1 MTRAALVLFQTLILL
16 TLAEGA
22 ARIAEWLRPRPEDV
36 AFDYAPYRMLRMT
49 RAPWPLNRDGF
60 RARELE
66 SYRNTFL
73 IEFLGGSVCLGV
85 GTNPGKTLPER
96 FQAAFQARGLGRRI
110 AVLNLCQGGATS
122 AQELAI
128 FIQYGLPLDP
138 QVVLSFDGANDLLHP
153 RPVGEDEAPNLPYRN
168 AQMRAWFEGHHT
180 ALAHLAL
187 VRVAG
192 RIVKPPPATGPA
204 VPIEAI
210 LRSYEYAMGVTRTL
224 AESQGAMYAVLF
236 QPALH
241 YQKPWSEAE
250 KKMWRERSGKD
261 GEQTSRRAREL
272 YAAAVPQLGRWAAA
286 RDATFLDLTGV
297 FAYTSETIYSD
308 SVHFTGERGYALL
321 FDEVE
326 RQGLLDR
333 IAARYRQWEARGRGN
348 GATIDTTID
357 AGRKISWVQ

>member
-1 MTRAALVLFQTLILL
+1 MTRVALALFQTLILL

-22 ARIAEWLRPRPEDV
+22 ARMAEWLRPQSQDV

-66 SYRNTFL
+66 TYRNTFL

-85 GTNPGKTLPER
+85 GTGAGPTLPER
-96 FQAAFQARGLGRRI
+96 FQAGLDARGLSRA

-153 RPVGEDEAPNLPYRN
+153 RPIGADEAPNLPYRN

-192 RIVKPPPATGPA
+192 RIMKPPPDTGPA
-204 VPIEAI
+204 VSEEAI
-210 LRSYEYAMGVTRTL
+210 LRSYEYAIGVTKSL
-224 AESQGAMYAVLF
+224 AEARGARYAVLF

-261 GEQTSRRAREL
+261 GEQTSRQARER
-272 YAAAVPQLGRWAAA
+272 YAAAAPELGRWAAA
-286 RDATFLDLTGV
+286 HGTTFLDLTGA
-297 FAYTSETIYSD
+297 FAHTSETVYSD
-308 SVHFTGERGYALL
+308 SVHFTGERGYAAL

-326 RQGLLDR
+326 RRGLLDR
-333 IAARYRQWEARGRGN
+333 IVARYLRWEARAKGN
-348 GATIDTTID
+348 GATID
-357 AGRKISWVQ
+357 AARKISWVP

>member
-1 MTRAALVLFQTLILL
+1 MTRWALVLFQTLILL

-22 ARIAEWLRPRPEDV
+22 ARMAEWFRPQSQEV
-36 AFDYAPYRMLRMT
+36 AFDYAPYRMLRMI
-49 RAPWPLNRDGF
+49 RAPWPLNREGF

-85 GTNPGKTLPER
+85 GTNPGPTLPER
-96 FQAAFQARGLGRRI
+96 LQAALDARGLGRRI

-192 RIVKPPPATGPA
+192 RIVKPPPAPGPP
-204 VPIEAI
+204 VSVEAI

-261 GEQTSRRAREL
+261 GEQTSRQAREL
-272 YAAAVPQLGRWAAA
+272 YAAAAPQLGRWAAA
-286 RDATFLDLTGV
+286 LGATVLDLTGV
-297 FAYTSETIYSD
+297 FGQTTETVDSD
-308 SVHFTGERGYALL
+308 SVHFTGERGDAAL
-321 FDEVE
+321 FDEVK
-326 RQGLLDR
+326 RKRLTDQ
-333 IAARYRQWEARGRGN
+333 IAARYRQWETGHKGN
-348 GATIDTTID
+348 DTTIDTTID
-357 AGRKISWVQ
+357 TGRKISWVQ

>member
-1 MTRAALVLFQTLILL
+1 MTRVALVLFQTLILL

-22 ARIAEWLRPRPEDV
+22 ARIAEWLRPRSAEV

-60 RARELE
+60 RAREFE

-85 GTNPGKTLPER
+85 GTNPGATLPER
-96 FQAAFQARGLGRRI
+96 FQAALDARGLARA

-128 FIQYGLPLDP
+128 FLQYGLPLDP

-153 RPVGEDEAPNLPYRN
+153 RPIGEDEAPNLPYRN
-168 AQMRAWFEGHHT
+168 AEMRAWFEGHHT

-192 RIVKPPPATGPA
+192 RITKPPRATGPA
-204 VPIEAI
+204 VPPAVPMEAI
-210 LRSYEYAMGVTRTL
+210 LRSYEYAMGVTKTL
-224 AESQGAMYAVLF
+224 AESRGAMYAVLF

-272 YAAAVPQLGRWAAA
+272 YAAAARELEYWAAA
-286 RDATFLDLTGV
+286 HRTTFLDLTGV
-297 FAYTSETIYSD
+297 FAHTSETVYSD
-308 SVHFTGERGYALL
+308 SVHFRGERGYAAL

-326 RQGLLDR
+326 RQGLLER
-333 IAARYRQWEARGRGN
+333 ITARYHQWEARE
-348 GATIDTTID
+348 TIIE
-357 AGRKISWVQ
+357 AARKTSWAR

>member
-1 MTRAALVLFQTLILL
+1 MTRIPTLVFQTLILL

-22 ARIAEWLRPRPEDV
+22 ARMAEWLRPQSNDL

-85 GTNPGKTLPER
+85 GTNPGRTLPER
-96 FQAAFQARGLGRRI
+96 LEAALDARGLARA

-128 FIQYGLPLDP
+128 FLQYGLPLDP

-153 RPVGEDEAPNLPYRN
+153 RPIGGDDAPNLPYRN
-168 AQMRAWFEGHHT
+168 AEMRAWFEGHHT

-192 RIVKPPPATGPA
+192 RIMKPPLATGPA
-204 VPIEAI
+204 VPREAI
-210 LRSYEYAMGVTRTL
+210 LRSYEYAMGVTKTL
-224 AESQGAMYAVLF
+224 AGSRGAMYAVLF

-272 YAAAVPQLGRWAAA
+272 YAVAAPELGRWAAA
-286 RDATFLDLTGV
+286 HGTTFLDLTGV
-297 FAYTSETIYSD
+297 FAHTSETVYSD
-308 SVHFTGERGYALL
+308 SVHFTGERGYDAL

-326 RQGLLDR
+326 RWGLLDR
-333 IAARYRQWEARGRGN
+333 IAGRYHRWEAGH
-348 GATIDTTID
+348 TTIE
-357 AGRKISWVQ
+357 AARKISWAQ

>member
-1 MTRAALVLFQTLILL
+1 MTRWALVLFQTLILL

-22 ARIAEWLRPRPEDV
+22 ARMAEWFRPQSQEV
-36 AFDYAPYRMLRMT
+36 AFDYAPYRMLRMI
-49 RAPWPLNRDGF
+49 RAPWPLNREGF

-85 GTNPGKTLPER
+85 GTNPGPTLPER
-96 FQAAFQARGLGRRI
+96 LQAALDARGLGRRI

-187 VRVAG
+187 VRVSA
-192 RIVKPPPATGPA
+192 RVIKPPPAPGPP
-204 VPIEAI
+204 VSGEAI
-210 LRSYEYAMGVTRTL
+210 LRSYEYAMEVTKTL
-224 AESQGAMYAVLF
+224 AESRGAMYAVLF

-241 YQKPWSEAE
+241 YRKPWSEAE
-250 KKMWRERSGKD
+250 KKMWRARGGND
-261 GEQTSRRAREL
+261 GGQTSRQAREL
-272 YAAAVPQLGRWAAA
+272 YAVAMPQLGRWAAA
-286 RDATFLDLTGV
+286 HGTTFLDLTGA
-297 FAYTSETIYSD
+297 FEHSAETVYSD
-308 SVHFTGERGYALL
+308 SVHFTGQRGYALL
-321 FDEVE
+321 FDQVE
-326 RQGLLDR
+326 RHGLLDR
-333 IAARYRQWEARGRGN
+333 IAVRYHQWEAGH
-348 GATIDTTID
+348 ATLDTTME
-357 AGRKISWVQ
+357 

>member
-1 MTRAALVLFQTLILL
+1 MTFNKMTRAALILFQTLILL
-16 TLAEGA
+16 TMVESA
-22 ARIAEWLRPRPEDV
+22 ARMAEWLRPRSDDL

-66 SYRNTFL
+66 TYRNTFL

-85 GTNPGKTLPER
+85 GTNPGQTLPER
-96 FQAAFQARGLGRRI
+96 LQAALDARGLARA

-128 FIQYGLPLDP
+128 FLQYGLPLDP
-138 QVVLSFDGANDLLHP
+138 KVVLSFDGANDLLHP
-153 RPVGEDEAPNLPYRN
+153 RPIGEDEAANLPYRN

-187 VRVAG
+187 VRVMG
-192 RIVKPPPATGPA
+192 RIIKPPLAAGPA
-204 VPIEAI
+204 VPEDLIVH
-210 LRSYEYAMGVTRTL
+210 SYEYAIEVTRTL
-224 AESQGAMYAVLF
+224 AESRGALYAVLL

-241 YQKPWSEAE
+241 YRKPWSAEE

-261 GEQTSRRAREL
+261 GRQITGRAREL
-272 YAAAVPQLGRWAAA
+272 YSAAAPQLRQWAAA
-286 RDATFLDLTGV
+286 RDTTFLDLTGV
-297 FAYTSETIYSD
+297 FAHTSETVYSD

-321 FDEVE
+321 FNEVE

-333 IAARYRQWEARGRGN
+333 IAARYHQWEAHQ
-348 GATIDTTID
+348 TVIDTTSD
-357 AGRKISWVQ
+357 AARKISWAR